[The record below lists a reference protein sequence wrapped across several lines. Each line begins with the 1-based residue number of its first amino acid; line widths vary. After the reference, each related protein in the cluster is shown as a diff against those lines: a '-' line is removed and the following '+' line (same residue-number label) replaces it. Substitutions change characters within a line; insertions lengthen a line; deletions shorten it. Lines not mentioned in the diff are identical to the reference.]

1 MVGFCFDAEGGSPS
15 DSRYMNDLFRNNGT
29 AVLLERVPNDISLK
43 FPGTRFQNNGTDI
56 DNRCGHAL
64 ELDEAVFE

>member
-1 MVGFCFDAEGGSPS
+1 MFENKIQSEETWKLYKRA
-15 DSRYMNDLFRNNGT
+15 YKK
-29 AVLLERVPNDISLK
+29 SLK